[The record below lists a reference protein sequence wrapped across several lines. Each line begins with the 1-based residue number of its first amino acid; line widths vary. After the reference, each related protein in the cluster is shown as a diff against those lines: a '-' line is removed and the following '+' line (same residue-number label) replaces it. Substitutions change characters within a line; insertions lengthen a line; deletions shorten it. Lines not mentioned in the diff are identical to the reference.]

1 MKLKLLLGICALGI
15 IALGSALYWHASA
28 PPEIT
33 ITLNSTGLSSLR
45 SGKVEL
51 LQSGN
56 FQVEEALIGRPGG
69 STYFGSTAC
78 TSTVDKQSQELTDR
92 FPWGTAK
99 VKYVTDGNRLTLFIT
114 TTNTSE
120 TDTIQGLHYTPMVF
134 AFPAK
139 VKEYDGSIPLLEHNI
154 GQVASTLVS
163 YGSGTMAIASEDFK
177 KPLMVGLPWALNKP
191 ANTVFPLSVHTNRV
205 SSYPLSYPTIV
216 RPIAPKASDQFVV
229 SIRLGRS
236 NATEASLTGDLNKQF
251 ANAFPQELNWSDRRP
266 IGAIFLATGPQ
277 DATAN
282 PRGWFGDSHL
292 NVTTMAGRTEFRQRV
307 LGLADAAIGIMREM
321 NAQGAITWDIEGQ
334 QFQHATTYIG
344 DPRLL
349 DTLAP
354 EMADVADEYFDRFR
368 KAGLR
373 SGICIRPQLL
383 KVADDK
389 KTANQTIVDDPTDL
403 LIAKIAYARK
413 RWGVSLIY
421 LDSNVNGRDASPI
434 DASII
439 WKVARTFPDCLLIPE
454 HSNLLYYAYSAPF
467 AELRHG
473 TTTTPAYTRAVY
485 PKAFSAIYTADGP
498 LDLYRDGLRTAVK
511 RGDSLIYRTWFS
523 DPQNFKVKAIY
534 Q

>member
-1 MKLKLLLGICALGI
+1 
-15 IALGSALYWHASA
+15 
-28 PPEIT
+28 
-33 ITLNSTGLSSLR
+33 
-45 SGKVEL
+45 
-51 LQSGN
+51 
-56 FQVEEALIGRPGG
+56 
-69 STYFGSTAC
+69 
-78 TSTVDKQSQELTDR
+78 
-92 FPWGTAK
+92 
-99 VKYVTDGNRLTLFIT
+99 
-114 TTNTSE
+114 
-120 TDTIQGLHYTPMVF
+120 
-134 AFPAK
+134 
-139 VKEYDGSIPLLEHNI
+139 
-154 GQVASTLVS
+154 
-163 YGSGTMAIASEDFK
+163 MAIASEDFER
-177 KPLMVGLPWALNKP
+177 PLMVGLPWALNKP

-216 RPIAPKASDQFVV
+216 RPILPKSSDQFTV

-236 NATEASLTGDLNKQF
+236 NATEASLTGDLSKQF
-251 ANAFPQELNWSDRRP
+251 ATVFPQELNWSDRRP
-266 IGAIFLATGPQ
+266 IGAIFLAAGPQ
-277 DATAN
+277 DATPN
-282 PRGWFGDSHL
+282 PRGWFGDSRL
-292 NVTTMAGRTEFRQRV
+292 NVSTPAGHAEFRQRV

-344 DPRLL
+344 DPRLV

-354 EMADVADEYFDRFR
+354 EMADVADEYFAKFR

-383 KVADDK
+383 KIADDK
-389 KTANQTIVDDPTDL
+389 KTANQTVVDDPTNL

-421 LDSNVNGRDASPI
+421 LDSNVNGNDASPI
-434 DASII
+434 DASIVR
-439 WKVARTFPDCLLIPE
+439 KVARTFPDCLLIPE

-473 TTTTPAYTRAVY
+473 ATTTPGHTRAVY

-498 LDLYRDGLRTAVK
+498 LDLYRDGLRSAVK

-523 DPQNFKVKAIY
+523 DPQNLKVKAIY